1 MTYSLK
7 ARLVVGCLCLIG
19 ITAILTWMAISG
31 PKKAH
36 GAFLEHLKSMQA
48 QGAISSEQAKAVER
62 DLSLRHEQLFRINLG
77 ICILAVLVY
86 CILSVVLLGHI
97 LRRCSPAADPE
108 GVGEDG
114 RLADSL
120 NLFAKQ
126 LAGCL
131 DCLSDASAET
141 CRKLTWQQDQVAE
154 LINAMAGLRT
164 GVEEIARTSRAAA
177 STAKDADQQ
186 ARTGEDL
193 ARKAV
198 GQIERVE
205 AEVGKSTAFTDRL
218 KAESSQISRVLDVIR
233 SIADQTNL
241 LALNA
246 AIEAARAGE
255 SGRGFAVVADE
266 VRNLARRTQGA
277 TLEIQ
282 SMIGNLQHIANDT
295 ADMMMFCRELTA
307 ESLIDAYK
315 AGESVVTVTAMIGK
329 MRQVSDQIAG
339 HMEQQNSTVESL
351 IRGIGG
357 VKESSEAVDLSASQ
371 VRTSVAGLAD
381 LSRSVSDRPVGILG
395 TYNVSVRPTHLA

>member
-7 ARLVVGCLCLIG
+7 ARLVVGCLGLIG
-19 ITAILTWMAISG
+19 IIAILSWMATSG
-31 PKKAH
+31 PEQAH

-48 QGAISSEQAKAVER
+48 QGAISPEQAKAVEG
-62 DLSLRHEQLFRINLG
+62 DLRLRHEQSFRINLG

-86 CILSVVLLGHI
+86 CILFVVLLAYI
-97 LRRCSPAADPE
+97 LRRCSPASADPDNAGRE
-108 GVGEDG
+108 G

-120 NLFAKQ
+120 DLFGKQ
-126 LAGCL
+126 LADCL
-131 DCLSDASAET
+131 DCLSGASAET
-141 CRKLTWQQDQVAE
+141 CRNLTWQQGQVAE
-154 LINAMAGLRT
+154 LVNAMANLRT
-164 GVEEIARTSRAAA
+164 GVEDIVRTSRAAA
-177 STAKDADQQ
+177 STAEDADRQ
-186 ARTGEDL
+186 ARTGENL

-218 KAESSQISRVLDVIR
+218 KAESSQISGVLDVIR

-255 SGRGFAVVADE
+255 SGRGFSVVADE

-282 SMIGNLQHIANDT
+282 SMIGNLQRIAKDT

-339 HMEQQNSTVESL
+339 HMEQQSATVENL

-357 VKESSEAVDLSASQ
+357 VKESSEAGGLSASQ

-381 LSRSVSDRPVGILG
+381 LSRSVSGRLVGILG
-395 TYNVSVRPTHLA
+395 TYDIATVN

>member
-1 MTYSLK
+1 MTYSPK

-19 ITAILTWMAISG
+19 ITTILAWMAISG
-31 PKKAH
+31 PEKAQ
-36 GAFLEHLKSMQA
+36 GAFLEQIKSMQT
-48 QGAISSEQAKAVER
+48 QGAISPEHAKAIER
-62 DLSLRHEQLFRINLG
+62 DLSQRHQKSLRINLA
-77 ICILAVLVY
+77 ICISAVLAY
-86 CILSVVLLGHI
+86 CMLSIVLLGHI
-97 LRRCSPAADPE
+97 RHRCSPAAADP
-108 GVGEDG
+108 DG
-114 RLADSL
+114 QGDDHFIDSL
-120 NLFAKQ
+120 DQFAKQ
-126 LAGCL
+126 LASCL
-131 DCLSDASAET
+131 DCLSGASDET
-141 CRKLTWQQDQVAE
+141 CRNLACQQGQVVE
-154 LINAMAGLRT
+154 LVNAVANLRA
-164 GVEEIARTSRAAA
+164 GVEEIAHTSRAAA
-177 STAKDADQQ
+177 STAKDADLQ

-266 VRNLARRTQGA
+266 VRSLARRTQGA

-282 SMIGNLQHIANDT
+282 SMIGNLQQIANDT
-295 ADMMMFCRELTA
+295 AGMMMFCRELTA

-339 HMEQQNSTVESL
+339 YMQQQSSTVESL
-351 IRGIGG
+351 ARGVDG
-357 VKESSEAVDLSASQ
+357 VRESSATVELSA
-371 VRTSVAGLAD
+371 RKIRASVADLAD
-381 LSRSVSDRPVGILG
+381 LGRSVPARQVSTFGSCSVAPV
-395 TYNVSVRPTHLA
+395 N

>member
-1 MTYSLK
+1 
-7 ARLVVGCLCLIG
+7 
-19 ITAILTWMAISG
+19 MA
-31 PKKAH
+31 
-36 GAFLEHLKSMQA
+36 
-48 QGAISSEQAKAVER
+48 
-62 DLSLRHEQLFRINLG
+62 N
-77 ICILAVLVY
+77 
-86 CILSVVLLGHI
+86 
-97 LRRCSPAADPE
+97 
-108 GVGEDG
+108 
-114 RLADSL
+114 
-120 NLFAKQ
+120 
-126 LAGCL
+126 
-131 DCLSDASAET
+131 
-141 CRKLTWQQDQVAE
+141 
-154 LINAMAGLRT
+154 LRT
-164 GVEEIARTSRAAA
+164 GVEDIVRTSRAAA
-177 STAKDADQQ
+177 STAEDADRQ
-186 ARTGEDL
+186 ARTGENL

-218 KAESSQISRVLDVIR
+218 KAESSQISGVLDVIR

-255 SGRGFAVVADE
+255 SGRGFSVVADE

-282 SMIGNLQHIANDT
+282 SMIGNLQRIANDT

-339 HMEQQNSTVESL
+339 HMEQQSATVENL

-357 VKESSEAVDLSASQ
+357 VKESSEAGGLSASQ

-381 LSRSVSDRPVGILG
+381 LSRSVSGRLVGILG
-395 TYNVSVRPTHLA
+395 TYDIATVN